1 MKMRALLSLIY
12 RVKCQIYVIDI
23 ISSFLYYCKIYIKYE
38 VSLKLVSED
47 IRAGEWSCPQSPPP
61 GYQDA
66 VVCGHVVQH
75 SSVLL
80 TLTTVSCV
88 PLLSR

>member
-47 IRAGEWSCPQSPPP
+47 IRAGEWSCPQSPQ
-61 GYQDA
+61 YTRMQWS
-66 VVCGHVVQH
+66 VVML
-75 SSVLL
+75 SSILQ
-80 TLTTVSCV
+80 CC
-88 PLLSR
+88 